1 MGFFYVQNSSFYS
14 KNAGMLKN
22 LFLIFLSL
30 FYISASYADVKGKV
44 LNDLSGKISSTLGSL
59 IPGEGVTEV
68 SVQVSDFIG
77 GSIGT
82 EEDNPDFEI
91 LGVRDILS
99 KENSNLFTQ
108 FSIHNNEVN
117 GDNRYIGNLGLGYRF
132 LNSDKSMMF
141 GVNSFYDRDIKEDHS
156 RVSLGLEAKASVLD
170 FTFNQYQKTT
180 NQKIIDGT
188 KEQVLSGNEYNLSS
202 QVPYMPW
209 TTLNY
214 QGYRW
219 ENEKAVNDTK
229 GNVYSLEMALNPSLQ
244 FDISRDVS
252 SVNGVDDVDIAKLT
266 FVYPPRENKPTLQ
279 DGLVSD
285 IAFVKENMEDK
296 LKEKVRRNN
305 NLVVEIQGAVVI
317 TSK

>member
-1 MGFFYVQNSSFYS
+1 M
-14 KNAGMLKN
+14 KKILL
-22 LFLIFLSL
+22 LFLTFFIFSVSNADMKSKTLSK
-30 FYISASYADVKGKV
+30 ASE
-44 LNDLSGKISSTLGSL
+44 KISSILGNL

-68 SVQVSDFIG
+68 SVEIR
-77 GSIGT
+77 

-91 LGVRDILS
+91 LGVRDIS
-99 KENSNLFTQ
+99 ANENSNFFTQ
-108 FSIHNNEVN
+108 FSLHNNEVN

-132 LNSDKSMMF
+132 LNSDKSMLF
-141 GVNSFYDRDIKEDHS
+141 GINSFYDKDIQENHS
-156 RVSLGLEAKASVLD
+156 RISLGLEAKASILD
-170 FTFNQYQKTT
+170 FTFNQYQKTS
-180 NQKIIDGT
+180 NQKIVDGT
-188 KEQVLSGNEYNLSS
+188 AEQVLSGNEYNLSS

-209 TTLNY
+209 TTFNF

-219 ENEKAVNDTK
+219 ENEKAVQDTK

-252 SVNGVDDVDIAKLT
+252 SVDGVDDVDIAKLT

-279 DGLVSD
+279 DGLVSE
-285 IAFVKENMEDK
+285 IAFVKENMEGK

-305 NLVVEIQGAVVI
+305 NLVVEIQGSVII

>member
-1 MGFFYVQNSSFYS
+1 MN
-14 KNAGMLKN
+14 KN
-22 LFLIFLSL
+22 LLSIIASL
-30 FYISASYADVKGKV
+30 FFTVANADVIGQS
-44 LNDLSGKISSTLGSL
+44 LSKASEKISEYTIGL

-68 SVQVSDFIG
+68 SVEIR
-77 GSIGT
+77 

-141 GVNSFYDRDIKEDHS
+141 GVNSFYDRDIQESHS
-156 RVSLGLEAKASVLD
+156 RISLGFEAKASILD

-209 TTLNY
+209 TTFNF

-219 ENEKAVNDTK
+219 ENEKAQNDTK
-229 GNVYSLEMALNPSLQ
+229 GNIYSLEMALNPSLQ
-244 FDISRDVS
+244 FDLSRDVS
-252 SVNGVDDVDIAKLT
+252 SVTGVDDVDIAKLS

-279 DGLVSD
+279 DGLVSEV
-285 IAFVKENMEDK
+285 AFVKENMEDK

-305 NLVVEIQGAVVI
+305 NIIIEVQGSVI
-317 TSK
+317 VTSQ

>member
-1 MGFFYVQNSSFYS
+1 MYLMKKIIILFF
-14 KNAGMLKN
+14 AL
-22 LFLIFLSL
+22 LIST
-30 FYISASYADVKGKV
+30 AANADVVGQS
-44 LNDLSGKISSTLGSL
+44 LSKASEKISSTIGNL

-68 SVQVSDFIG
+68 SVEIR
-77 GSIGT
+77 

-141 GVNSFYDRDIKEDHS
+141 GVNSFYDRDIQEKHS
-156 RVSLGLEAKASVLD
+156 RVSLGFEAKASILD
-170 FTFNQYQKTT
+170 FTLNKYQKTT
-180 NQKIIDGT
+180 NMKVVNGDE
-188 KEQVLSGNEYNLSS
+188 EQALSGLEYNLSS

-209 TTLNY
+209 TVFNY
-214 QGYRW
+214 QGYKW
-219 ENEKAVNDTK
+219 ENEKAQNDTK
-229 GNVYSLEMALNPSLQ
+229 GNIYSLEMAINPSLQ
-244 FDISRDVS
+244 FDLSRDVS
-252 SVNGVDDVDIAKLT
+252 SVDGVDDVDIAKIS

-279 DGLVSD
+279 DGLVSEV
-285 IAFVKENMEDK
+285 AFVKENMEDK

-305 NLVVEIQGAVVI
+305 NIIIEVQGSVI
-317 TSK
+317 VTSQ

>member
-1 MGFFYVQNSSFYS
+1 MKFFFISII
-14 KNAGMLKN
+14 AT
-22 LFLIFLSL
+22 LFFT
-30 FYISASYADVKGKV
+30 AANADVKGQA
-44 LNDLSGKISSTLGSL
+44 LSKASEKISSTIGNL

-68 SVQVSDFIG
+68 SVEIR
-77 GSIGT
+77 

-108 FSIHNNEVN
+108 FSLHNNEVN

-180 NQKIIDGT
+180 SQKIIDGT
-188 KEQVLSGNEYNLSS
+188 KEQVLSGYEHNLSS

-252 SVNGVDDVDIAKLT
+252 SVNGVDDTNIAKLT

-279 DGLVSD
+279 DGLVSNV
-285 IAFVKENMEDK
+285 AFVKENMENK

-305 NLVVEIQGAVVI
+305 NLVVEIQGAVII
-317 TSK
+317 TSQ

>member
-1 MGFFYVQNSSFYS
+1 MKKILILILTLFISSVA
-14 KNAGMLKN
+14 N
-22 LFLIFLSL
+22 
-30 FYISASYADVKGKV
+30 ADVIGQS
-44 LNDLSGKISSTLGSL
+44 LSKASEKISEYTIGL

-68 SVQVSDFIG
+68 SFEIR
-77 GSIGT
+77 

-141 GVNSFYDRDIKEDHS
+141 GVNSFYDRDIQESHS
-156 RVSLGLEAKASVLD
+156 RISLGFEAKASILD

-209 TTLNY
+209 TTFNF

-219 ENEKAVNDTK
+219 ENEKAQNDTK
-229 GNVYSLEMALNPSLQ
+229 GNIYSLEMALNPSLQ
-244 FDISRDVS
+244 FDVSRDVS

-266 FVYPPRENKPTLQ
+266 FVYPPRENKSTLQ
-279 DGLVSD
+279 DGLVSK
-285 IAFVKENMEDK
+285 IAFVKVNMEDK
-296 LKEKVRRNN
+296 LKDKVRRNN
-305 NLVVEIQGAVVI
+305 NLVVEIQGAVII
-317 TSK
+317 TSQ

>member
-1 MGFFYVQNSSFYS
+1 MKKILLLILTFFISSAV
-14 KNAGMLKN
+14 N
-22 LFLIFLSL
+22 
-30 FYISASYADVKGKV
+30 ADVKGQA
-44 LNDLSGKISSTLGSL
+44 LSNISGKISSTIGNL

-68 SVQVSDFIG
+68 SVEIR
-77 GSIGT
+77 

-141 GVNSFYDRDIKEDHS
+141 GVNSFYDRDLQEDHS
-156 RVSLGLEAKASVLD
+156 RVSLGLEAKASILN
-170 FTFNQYQKTT
+170 FTLNKYQKTT
-180 NQKIIDGT
+180 NMKVVNGDE
-188 KEQVLSGNEYNLSS
+188 EQTLSGLDYNISS

-209 TTLNY
+209 TVFNF

-219 ENEKAVNDTK
+219 ENEKAAQDTK
-229 GNVYSLEMALNPSLQ
+229 GRVYSLEMALLPSLQ
-244 FDISRDVS
+244 FDLSRDVS
-252 SVNGVDDVDIAKLT
+252 GVNGVDDADIAKLT
-266 FVYPPRENKPTLQ
+266 FVYPPRENKPTLR
-279 DGLVSD
+279 DGLVANV
-285 IAFVKENMEDK
+285 AFERKNMKYE

-305 NLVVEIQGAVVI
+305 NIVIEVQGSVI
-317 TSK
+317 VTSQ

>member
-1 MGFFYVQNSSFYS
+1 M
-14 KNAGMLKN
+14 KKILL
-22 LFLIFLSL
+22 LFLTFFIFSVSNADMKSKTLSK
-30 FYISASYADVKGKV
+30 ASE
-44 LNDLSGKISSTLGSL
+44 KISSTLGNL

-68 SVQVSDFIG
+68 SVEIR
-77 GSIGT
+77 

-91 LGVRDILS
+91 LGVRDIS
-99 KENSNLFTQ
+99 ANENSNFFTQ
-108 FSIHNNEVN
+108 FSLHNNEVN

-132 LNSDKSMMF
+132 LNSDKSMLF
-141 GVNSFYDRDIKEDHS
+141 GINSFYDTDIQEGHS
-156 RVSLGLEAKASVLD
+156 RVSLGFEAKASILD

-266 FVYPPRENKPTLQ
+266 FVYPPRENKTTLQ
-279 DGLVSD
+279 DGLVSK

-296 LKEKVRRNN
+296 LKDKVRRNN
-305 NLVVEIQGAVVI
+305 NLVVEIQGSVII

>member
-1 MGFFYVQNSSFYS
+1 MKKILILILTFFISTVA
-14 KNAGMLKN
+14 NADG
-22 LFLIFLSL
+22 
-30 FYISASYADVKGKV
+30 ISGALDKASE
-44 LNDLSGKISSTLGSL
+44 KISEYTIGL

-68 SVQVSDFIG
+68 SVEIR
-77 GSIGT
+77 

-141 GVNSFYDRDIKEDHS
+141 GVNSFYDRDIQENHS
-156 RVSLGLEAKASVLD
+156 RVSLGFEAKASILD

-209 TTLNY
+209 TTFNF

-229 GNVYSLEMALNPSLQ
+229 GNVYSLEMNLNPSLQ

-279 DGLVSD
+279 DGLVSEV
-285 IAFVKENMEDK
+285 AFVKENMEDK

-305 NLVVEIQGAVVI
+305 NLVVEIQGAVIV

>member
-1 MGFFYVQNSSFYS
+1 MKKILILILTLFISSVA
-14 KNAGMLKN
+14 N
-22 LFLIFLSL
+22 
-30 FYISASYADVKGKV
+30 ADVIGQS
-44 LNDLSGKISSTLGSL
+44 LSKASEKISEYTIGL

-68 SVQVSDFIG
+68 SVEIR
-77 GSIGT
+77 

-141 GVNSFYDRDIKEDHS
+141 GVNSFYDRDIQEDHS
-156 RVSLGLEAKASVLD
+156 RISLGFEAKASILD

-209 TTLNY
+209 TTFNF

-219 ENEKAVNDTK
+219 ENEKAQNDTK
-229 GNVYSLEMALNPSLQ
+229 GNIYSLEMALNPSLQ
-244 FDISRDVS
+244 FDLSRDVS
-252 SVNGVDDVDIAKLT
+252 SVEGVDDVDIAKIS

-279 DGLVSD
+279 DGLVSEV
-285 IAFVKENMEDK
+285 AFVKENMEDK

-305 NLVVEIQGAVVI
+305 NLVVEIQGAVII
-317 TSK
+317 TSQ

>member
-1 MGFFYVQNSSFYS
+1 MKKILLSIIATLFFTAAN
-14 KNAGMLKN
+14 
-22 LFLIFLSL
+22 
-30 FYISASYADVKGKV
+30 ADVIGQS
-44 LNDLSGKISSTLGSL
+44 LSKASEKISEYTIGL

-68 SVQVSDFIG
+68 SVEIR
-77 GSIGT
+77 

-108 FSIHNNEVN
+108 FGIHNNEVN

-141 GVNSFYDRDIKEDHS
+141 GVNSFYDTDIQEGHS
-156 RVSLGLEAKASVLD
+156 RISLGLEAKASILD

-209 TTLNY
+209 TTFNF

-219 ENEKAVNDTK
+219 ENEKAQNDSK

-252 SVNGVDDVDIAKLT
+252 SVTGVDDVDIAKLS

-279 DGLVSD
+279 DGLVSEV
-285 IAFVKENMEDK
+285 AFVKENMEDK

-305 NLVVEIQGAVVI
+305 NLVVEIQGAVII

>member
-1 MGFFYVQNSSFYS
+1 MKKIIILFF
-14 KNAGMLKN
+14 AL
-22 LFLIFLSL
+22 LIST
-30 FYISASYADVKGKV
+30 AANADVVGQS
-44 LNDLSGKISSTLGSL
+44 LSKASEKISSTIGNL

-68 SVQVSDFIG
+68 SVEIR
-77 GSIGT
+77 

-108 FSIHNNEVN
+108 FSIHNNEVD

-141 GVNSFYDRDIKEDHS
+141 GVNSFYDRDIQESHS
-156 RVSLGLEAKASVLD
+156 RISLGFEAKASILD

-180 NQKIIDGT
+180 NQKIIGGT

-209 TTLNY
+209 TTFNF

-219 ENEKAVNDTK
+219 KNEKAQNDTK
-229 GNVYSLEMALNPSLQ
+229 GNIYSLEMALNPSLQ
-244 FDISRDVS
+244 FDISRDDS

-266 FVYPPRENKPTLQ
+266 FVYPPRENKTTLQ

-285 IAFVKENMEDK
+285 VAFVKENMENK
-296 LKEKVRRNN
+296 LKDKVRRNN
-305 NLVVEIQGAVVI
+305 NLVVEIQGTIII

>member
-1 MGFFYVQNSSFYS
+1 MKKILILILTLSISSVA
-14 KNAGMLKN
+14 N
-22 LFLIFLSL
+22 
-30 FYISASYADVKGKV
+30 ADVKGQA
-44 LNDLSGKISSTLGSL
+44 LSKASEKISSTIGNL

-68 SVQVSDFIG
+68 SVEIR
-77 GSIGT
+77 

-141 GVNSFYDRDIKEDHS
+141 GINSFYDRDIQENHS
-156 RVSLGLEAKASVLD
+156 RISLGFEAKASILD

-209 TTLNY
+209 TTFNF

-219 ENEKAVNDTK
+219 ENEKAQNDTK
-229 GNVYSLEMALNPSLQ
+229 GNVYLISDQNNSSLW
-244 FDISRDVS
+244 
-252 SVNGVDDVDIAKLT
+252 KLT
-266 FVYPPRENKPTLQ
+266 K
-279 DGLVSD
+279 
-285 IAFVKENMEDK
+285 
-296 LKEKVRRNN
+296 
-305 NLVVEIQGAVVI
+305 
-317 TSK
+317 

>member
-1 MGFFYVQNSSFYS
+1 
-14 KNAGMLKN
+14 MLKN

-59 IPGEGVTEV
+59 IPGEGVTEA
-68 SVQVSDFIG
+68 SVEIR
-77 GSIGT
+77 
-82 EEDNPDFEI
+82 EKDNPDFEI

-108 FSIHNNEVN
+108 FSLHNNEVN

-180 NQKIIDGT
+180 SQKIIDGT
-188 KEQVLSGNEYNLSS
+188 KEQVLSGYEHNLSS

-252 SVNGVDDVDIAKLT
+252 SVNGVDDTNIAKLT

-279 DGLVSD
+279 DGLVSNV
-285 IAFVKENMEDK
+285 AFVKENMENK

-305 NLVVEIQGAVVI
+305 NLVVEIQGAVII
-317 TSK
+317 TSQ

>member
-1 MGFFYVQNSSFYS
+1 MKKILILILTLFISSVA
-14 KNAGMLKN
+14 N
-22 LFLIFLSL
+22 
-30 FYISASYADVKGKV
+30 ADVIGQS
-44 LNDLSGKISSTLGSL
+44 LSKASEKISEYTIGL

-68 SVQVSDFIG
+68 SIE
-77 GSIGT
+77 IR

-108 FSIHNNEVN
+108 FSLHNNEVN

-141 GVNSFYDRDIKEDHS
+141 GLNSFYDRDIQEDHS
-156 RVSLGLEAKASVLD
+156 RVSLGFEVKASILD

-209 TTLNY
+209 TTFNF

-229 GNVYSLEMALNPSLQ
+229 GNVYSLEMNLNPSLQ

-279 DGLVSD
+279 DGLVSNV
-285 IAFVKENMEDK
+285 AFVKENMKDK

-305 NLVVEIQGAVVI
+305 NIIIEVQGSVI
-317 TSK
+317 VTSQ

>member
-1 MGFFYVQNSSFYS
+1 MKKILILILTFFISTVA
-14 KNAGMLKN
+14 NADG
-22 LFLIFLSL
+22 
-30 FYISASYADVKGKV
+30 ISGALDKASE
-44 LNDLSGKISSTLGSL
+44 KISEYTIGL

-68 SVQVSDFIG
+68 SVEIR
-77 GSIGT
+77 

-141 GVNSFYDRDIKEDHS
+141 GVNSFYDRDIQEGHS
-156 RVSLGLEAKASVLD
+156 RASLGLEAKASILD
-170 FTFNQYQKTT
+170 FTLNKYQKTT
-180 NQKIIDGT
+180 NMKVVNGDE
-188 KEQVLSGNEYNLSS
+188 EQTLSGLDYNISS
-202 QVPYMPW
+202 QVPYIPW
-209 TTLNY
+209 TVFNF

-219 ENEKAVNDTK
+219 ENEKAVQDTK
-229 GNVYSLEMALNPSLQ
+229 GRVYSLEMALNPSLQ
-244 FDISRDVS
+244 FDLSRDVS
-252 SVNGVDDVDIAKLT
+252 GVNGVDDTDIVKLT

-279 DGLVSD
+279 DGLVAN
-285 IAFVKENMEDK
+285 IAFEKKNMKDE

-305 NLVVEIQGAVVI
+305 NIVIEVQGSVI
-317 TSK
+317 VTSQ

>member
-1 MGFFYVQNSSFYS
+1 MKKVLLSII
-14 KNAGMLKN
+14 ATL
-22 LFLIFLSL
+22 LFT
-30 FYISASYADVKGKV
+30 AANADVKGQA
-44 LNDLSGKISSTLGSL
+44 LSKISEKISEYTIGL

-68 SVQVSDFIG
+68 SVEVR
-77 GSIGT
+77 

-108 FSIHNNEVN
+108 FSLHNNEVN

-132 LNSDKSMMF
+132 LNSDKSMLF
-141 GVNSFYDRDIKEDHS
+141 GINSFYDRDIQENHS
-156 RVSLGLEAKASVLD
+156 RISLGLEAKASILD

-180 NQKIIDGT
+180 NQQIIDGT

-209 TTLNY
+209 TTFNF

-219 ENEKAVNDTK
+219 ENEKAQNDTK
-229 GNVYSLEMALNPSLQ
+229 GNIYSLEMALNPSLQ
-244 FDISRDVS
+244 FDLSTDVS
-252 SVNGVDDVDIAKLT
+252 SVEGVDDVDIAKIS

-279 DGLVSD
+279 DGLVSNV
-285 IAFVKENMEDK
+285 AFVKENMEDK

-305 NLVVEIQGAVVI
+305 NLVVEIQGAVII

>member
-1 MGFFYVQNSSFYS
+1 MRSLIIIFTILFISSVA
-14 KNAGMLKN
+14 N
-22 LFLIFLSL
+22 
-30 FYISASYADVKGKV
+30 ADVKGQA
-44 LNDLSGKISSTLGSL
+44 LSKASEKISSTIGNL

-68 SVQVSDFIG
+68 SVEIR
-77 GSIGT
+77 

-117 GDNRYIGNLGLGYRF
+117 GDNRYIGNLGLGYR
-132 LNSDKSMMF
+132 LLSSDKSMMF
-141 GVNSFYDRDIKEDHS
+141 GVNSFYDRDLQEDHS
-156 RVSLGLEAKASVLD
+156 RISLGFEAKASILD

-180 NQKIIDGT
+180 NQKIINGT

-202 QVPYMPW
+202 QVPYIPW

-229 GNVYSLEMALNPSLQ
+229 GNIYSLEMALNPSLQ

-279 DGLVSD
+279 DALVSEV
-285 IAFVKENMEDK
+285 AFVKENMEDK

-305 NLVVEIQGAVVI
+305 NLVVEIQGAVII

>member
-1 MGFFYVQNSSFYS
+1 MKKILLSIIATLFFTAAN
-14 KNAGMLKN
+14 
-22 LFLIFLSL
+22 
-30 FYISASYADVKGKV
+30 ADVIGQS
-44 LNDLSGKISSTLGSL
+44 LSKASEKISEYTIGL

-68 SVQVSDFIG
+68 SIE
-77 GSIGT
+77 IR

-141 GVNSFYDRDIKEDHS
+141 GVNSFYDRDIQEDHS
-156 RVSLGLEAKASVLD
+156 RVSLGFEVKASILD

-180 NQKIIDGT
+180 NQKIINGT

-202 QVPYMPW
+202 QVPYLPW
-209 TTLNY
+209 TTFNF

-219 ENEKAVNDTK
+219 ENEKAQNDTK
-229 GNVYSLEMALNPSLQ
+229 GNIYSLEMALNPSLQ
-244 FDISRDVS
+244 FDVSRDVS
-252 SVNGVDDVDIAKLT
+252 SVNGVDDEDIAKIS

-279 DGLVSD
+279 DGLVSK

-305 NLVVEIQGAVVI
+305 NLVVEIQGAVII
-317 TSK
+317 TSQ

>member
-1 MGFFYVQNSSFYS
+1 MSKILILILTFFISTVA
-14 KNAGMLKN
+14 NADG
-22 LFLIFLSL
+22 
-30 FYISASYADVKGKV
+30 ISGALDKASE
-44 LNDLSGKISSTLGSL
+44 KISEYTIGL

-68 SVQVSDFIG
+68 SVEIR
-77 GSIGT
+77 

-141 GVNSFYDRDIKEDHS
+141 GVNSFYDRDIQENHS
-156 RVSLGLEAKASVLD
+156 RVSLGFEAKASILD

-209 TTLNY
+209 TTFNF

-229 GNVYSLEMALNPSLQ
+229 GNVYSLEMNLNPSLQ

-279 DGLVSD
+279 DGLVSEV
-285 IAFVKENMEDK
+285 AFVKENMEDK

-305 NLVVEIQGAVVI
+305 NLVVEIQGAVII